1 MRKEDYKTYGLVKA
15 LKPFSVLAIAK
26 KLHVSRSYL
35 YMCDQAKSGLP
46 DDLKEKLKNILLE
59 EAKRLE
65 SYAKGL

>member
-1 MRKEDYKTYGLVKA
+1 MRKEEYRQYGIVKA

-35 YMCDQAKSGLP
+35 YMCDQARSGLP
-46 DDLKEKLKNILLE
+46 DDLRLKLKNILIE

-65 SYAKGL
+65 SYADGL